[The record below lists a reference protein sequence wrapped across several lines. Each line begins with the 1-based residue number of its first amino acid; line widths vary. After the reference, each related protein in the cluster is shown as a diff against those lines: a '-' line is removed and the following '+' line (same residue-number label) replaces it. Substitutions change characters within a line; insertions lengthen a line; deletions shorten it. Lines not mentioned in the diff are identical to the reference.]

1 MFLSIAFAFLAGVL
15 SSLSPCVLPLLPIV
29 FGAAISQHRFG
40 PLALATGMALSFVII
55 GLFVAT
61 IGFSLG
67 LTAGLFRTFAAVLL
81 IVIGTILVVTQLQ
94 TQLAGMAGPISNW
107 TQNRFGGFDS
117 SGLGGQVALGLLLG
131 AVWRIP
137 CVGPTLGAASVL
149 ASQGKDLVEVALT
162 MGVFGL
168 GAAVPL
174 VVLGLLSRESMLGLR
189 GTLMEAGSNGKLAL
203 GIVLIVAGLLITT
216 GLDKILEA
224 KLVVISPAWLTQLT
238 TSI

>member
-81 IVIGTILVVTQLQ
+81 IVIGTILVVPQLQ

-117 SGLGGQVALGLLLG
+117 SGLGGQLALGLLLG
-131 AVWRIP
+131 AVWSP

-203 GIVLIVAGLLITT
+203 GIVLIAAGLLITT

-224 KLVVISPAWLTQLT
+224 KLVAISPAWLTQLT